1 MIATEGQTPAS
12 PERGDPPAR
21 GTAPELAAKL
31 DSLAAAVKGAGNGD
45 AARAALEKIE
55 KARQIAA
62 GLAGAVYPLT
72 RMLSLLESASREIGE
87 AADRADSIES
97 GRAGLAEAGSAESG
111 LAEAAKRCSETAG
124 IVAERVAGIGR
135 DRAAAI
141 ELGSV
146 DAASLL
152 PFEREA
158 LPQPG
163 RILLALE
170 PGFAARVAGLLGR
183 FGHSVAIAEKAGDI
197 AAAFGFAASGRKT
210 ADPPPDILIADLFSC
225 GFAGFEL
232 QEKIK
237 TLGGGAGTRVIIVTP
252 FGEPKCAARAI
263 QLGADD
269 CLGWDVEPSVLLARV
284 ESSLERRRLKARR
297 QLYLAAASRA
307 RESLEN
313 ELKRG
318 AEYVRCLLPGKISG
332 EALSTD
338 WRFIPSANL
347 GGDLFGYHRLPDGR
361 MAIFMIDV
369 SGHGVQSALYS
380 VTIFDVLR
388 GAGLK
393 DVDFGDPASVLKGLN
408 HAFRM
413 EERNSMLFTLWYG
426 VWDDRSRVLSHASAG
441 SPPAVLVLRGGGA
454 IELKAE
460 GMVGGA
466 DPEAEYRRLEM
477 QVPRGSR
484 LFLFSDGIYEFFT
497 VGGEM
502 LGLEAFVQLLER
514 AASSAAP
521 GESSVGAVIGEVSA
535 LAASERFQ
543 DDLSLLEVR
552 FD

>member
-1 MIATEGQTPAS
+1 MIATDGQKPATQ
-12 PERGDPPAR
+12 EWDDPPAR
-21 GTAPELAAKL
+21 SGAPELAAKL
-31 DSLAAAVKGAGNGD
+31 DSLAAAVRGAGNGE

-55 KARQIAA
+55 RARQAAA
-62 GLAGAVYPLT
+62 GPGGAVYPLT
-72 RMLSLLESASREIGE
+72 RTLSLLESASRELGDE
-87 AADRADSIES
+87 AGGADSDES
-97 GRAGLAEAGSAESG
+97 GRAGLALAAARC
-111 LAEAAKRCSETAG
+111 AEAARL
-124 IVAERVAGIGR
+124 VADIVAGIGR
-135 DRAAAI
+135 ERAAAI
-141 ELGSV
+141 ALGSV
-146 DAASLL
+146 ESGNLL
-152 PFEREA
+152 PFERES

-170 PGFAARVAGLLGR
+170 TGFAARVADLLRR
-183 FGHSVAIAEKAGDI
+183 FGHSLAIAEGPGDI
-197 AAAFGFAASGRKT
+197 ATAFGFAESGRKP
-210 ADPPPDILIADLFSC
+210 AGPPPDILIADLFSC

-237 TLGGGAGTRVIIVTP
+237 TLGGGVGTRVIIVTP

-307 RESLEN
+307 RESLEE
-313 ELKRG
+313 ELRRG

-338 WRFIPSANL
+338 WRFIPSASL

-393 DVDFGDPASVLKGLN
+393 DVDFGDPSSVLKGLN

-413 EERNSMLFTLWYG
+413 EERNNMLFTLWYG
-426 VWDDRSRVLSHASAG
+426 VWDDRTRVLSHASAG
-441 SPPAVLVLRGGGA
+441 SPPAVLILRGGGA
-454 IELKAE
+454 VELKAE

-466 DPEAEYRRLEM
+466 DPEADYRRLEI

-497 VGGEM
+497 SGGEM

-521 GESSVGAVIGEVSA
+521 RESSVGAVIGEVSA
-535 LAASERFQ
+535 LSSSERFQ

>member
-1 MIATEGQTPAS
+1 
-12 PERGDPPAR
+12 
-21 GTAPELAAKL
+21 L
-31 DSLAAAVKGAGNGD
+31 
-45 AARAALEKIE
+45 
-55 KARQIAA
+55 
-62 GLAGAVYPLT
+62 Y
-72 RMLSLLESASREIGE
+72 SASATRSPS
-87 AADRADSIES
+87 RKSPRTSPPFSDS
-97 GRAGLAEAGSAESG
+97 
-111 LAEAAKRCSETAG
+111 
-124 IVAERVAGIGR
+124 
-135 DRAAAI
+135 
-141 ELGSV
+141 
-146 DAASLL
+146 
-152 PFEREA
+152 P
-158 LPQPG
+158 
-163 RILLALE
+163 
-170 PGFAARVAGLLGR
+170 
-183 FGHSVAIAEKAGDI
+183 
-197 AAAFGFAASGRKT
+197 KT
-210 ADPPPDILIADLFSC
+210 ANPPPDILIADLFSC

-237 TLGGGAGTRVIIVTP
+237 ALGGGTGTRVIIVTP

-269 CLGWDVEPSVLLARV
+269 CLGWDVEPSVLLARI

-307 RESLEN
+307 RESLED
-313 ELKRG
+313 ELRRG

-338 WRFIPSANL
+338 WRFIPSASL

-413 EERNSMLFTLWYG
+413 EERNNMLFTLWYG
-426 VWDDRSRVLSHASAG
+426 VWDDRTRVLSHASAG
-441 SPPAVLVLRGGGA
+441 SPPGVLVLRGGGA
-454 IELKAE
+454 VELKAG

-466 DPEAEYRRLEM
+466 DPEAEYRRLEI

-497 VGGEM
+497 AGGEM

-535 LAASERFQ
+535 LSSNERFQ

>member
-12 PERGDPPAR
+12 PAR
-21 GTAPELAAKL
+21 ADAQARSAARELAAKL
-31 DSLAAAVKGAGNGD
+31 DRLAAAVRGAGEGA
-45 AARAALEKIE
+45 AARAALDKIE
-55 KARQIAA
+55 KARQLAA
-62 GLAGAVYPLT
+62 GPGGAVYPLT
-72 RMLSLLESASREIGE
+72 RALSLLESAARELGDE
-87 AADRADSIES
+87 AGRADSDGS
-97 GRAGLAEAGSAESG
+97 GRAGVADAAARCADAARLAAD
-111 LAEAAKRCSETAG
+111 
-124 IVAERVAGIGR
+124 IVAGIGR
-135 DRAAAI
+135 ERAAAI
-141 ELGSV
+141 ALGSEE
-146 DAASLL
+146 AGSLL

-158 LPQPG
+158 LPHPG

-170 PGFAARVAGLLGR
+170 AGFAARVAGLVQR
-183 FGHSVAIAEKAGDI
+183 FGHSVAIAEKPEDI
-197 AAAFGFAASGRKT
+197 AAAFGFAENGRKP
-210 ADPPPDILIADLFSC
+210 ANPLPDILIADLFSC

-237 TLGGGAGTRVIIVTP
+237 ALGGGAGTRVIIVTP

-269 CLGWDVEPSVLLARV
+269 CLGWDVEPSVLLARI

-307 RESLEN
+307 RESLED
-313 ELKRG
+313 ELRRG

-338 WRFIPSANL
+338 WRFIPSASL

-413 EERNSMLFTLWYG
+413 EERNNMLFTLWYG
-426 VWDDRSRVLSHASAG
+426 VWDDRTRVLSHASAG
-441 SPPAVLVLRGGGA
+441 SPPGVLVLRGGGA
-454 IELKAE
+454 VELKAG

-466 DPEAEYRRLEM
+466 DPEAEYRRLEI

-497 VGGEM
+497 TGGEM

-535 LAASERFQ
+535 LSSNERFQ

>member
-1 MIATEGQTPAS
+1 
-12 PERGDPPAR
+12 
-21 GTAPELAAKL
+21 ELGAKL
-31 DSLAAAVKGAGNGD
+31 DALPGD
-45 AARAALEKIE
+45 AAGAAPAAVEKIE
-55 KARQIAA
+55 KARLIAA
-62 GLAGAVYPLT
+62 GSAEAVFPLT
-72 RMLSLLESASREIGE
+72 RILSLLDSASRELEE
-87 AADRADSIES
+87 AAGRGGPTDD
-97 GRAGLAEAGSAESG
+97 GRAGRADAAERC
-111 LAEAAKRCSETAG
+111 AEAARLVRG
-124 IVAERVAGIGR
+124 IVAEIGR
-135 DRAAAI
+135 ERAAAI
-141 ELGSV
+141 PLAGLDSGG
-146 DAASLL
+146 LL

-170 PGFAARVAGLLGR
+170 PAFAARLAELLRR
-183 FGHSVAIAEKAGDI
+183 FDHAVDIAETSGDI
-197 AAAFGFAASGRKT
+197 GTAFGFPEAGRKPT
-210 ADPPPDILIADLFSC
+210 ANPPDILIVDLFSC

-237 TLGGGAGTRVIIVTP
+237 TLGGGVGTRVIVVTP

-269 CLGWDVEPSVLLARV
+269 CLGWDVEPSVLLARI
-284 ESSLERRRLKARR
+284 ESSLERRRLKFRR
-297 QLYLAAASRA
+297 QLYLAALSRA
-307 RESLEN
+307 RESLEE
-313 ELKRG
+313 ELRRG
-318 AEYVRCLLPGKISG
+318 AEYVRCLLPGKITG

-338 WRFIPSANL
+338 WRFIPSASL

-361 MAIFMIDV
+361 MALFIIDV

-413 EERNSMLFTLWYG
+413 EERNNMLFTLWYG
-426 VWDDRSRVLSHASAG
+426 VWDDRTRALSHASAG

-454 IELKAE
+454 VELKAE

-466 DPEAEYRRLEM
+466 DSEAEYRRLEI

-484 LFLFSDGIYEFFT
+484 LFLFSDGIYEFFAA
-497 VGGEM
+497 GGEM

-535 LAASERFQ
+535 LSSSERFQ

>member
-1 MIATEGQTPAS
+1 MIATEGQKAS
-12 PERGDPPAR
+12 
-21 GTAPELAAKL
+21 TLTAKL
-31 DSLAAAVKGAGNGD
+31 DFLADAVKGEGAGA
-45 AARAALEKIE
+45 AARSALEKIE
-55 KARQIAA
+55 KARQFAA
-62 GLAGAVYPLT
+62 NLGGAVYPLT
-72 RMLSLLESASREIGE
+72 RALSLLGSAARELWDE
-87 AADRADSIES
+87 AGRADSSES
-97 GRAGLAEAGSAESG
+97 GVAGMAAAATRCEAAARDVAGVVAGL
-111 LAEAAKRCSETAG
+111 
-124 IVAERVAGIGR
+124 GR
-135 DRAAAI
+135 ERAAAFA
-141 ELGSV
+141 LGSV
-146 DAASLL
+146 EAASLF
-152 PFEREA
+152 PFERES
-158 LPQPG
+158 LPRPG

-170 PGFAARVAGLLGR
+170 PHFAARVADLLGR
-183 FGHSVAIAEKAGDI
+183 FGHSSVIAGKPEDI
-197 AAAFGFAASGRKT
+197 DFAFGFAENGRKH

-307 RESLEN
+307 RESLEE

-332 EALSTD
+332 QALSTD
-338 WRFIPSANL
+338 WRFIPSASL

-413 EERNSMLFTLWYG
+413 EERNNMLFTLWYG
-426 VWDDRSRVLSHASAG
+426 VWDDRARTLSHASAG

-454 IELKAE
+454 VELKAD

-466 DPEAEYRRLEM
+466 DPEAEYKRLEI

-484 LFLFSDGIYEFFT
+484 LYLFSDGIYEFFT
-497 VGGEM
+497 TRGEM
-502 LGLEAFVQLLER
+502 LGLEAFVQFLER
-514 AASSAAP
+514 AASSAAR
-521 GESSVGAVIGEVSA
+521 GESSVGAVIGMVSA
-535 LAASERFQ
+535 LSSSERFQ